1 MNSLNINVCKVM
13 KRKTL
18 IEEDK
23 KKIEIS
29 NKIDEIYLIMK
40 ENVHCNN
47 WGVLDGFSSTIL
59 FLSRLYIYS
68 KDDKILDDLY
78 NRINLLISYLDK
90 IKLPTICGG
99 YAGICWLFRYLYKE
113 KLVESNNIN
122 EVLDGLEKYITKTF
136 YNYYINDT
144 DFLHGGLGIAFY
156 FLLSDTNY
164 SENLCKVYLDRLDKN
179 KQNQKDGSCMW
190 TTQVYNGGENE
201 AVANLSLSH
210 GMASIIIFLAY
221 YHSKTNNHK
230 AKRLLQQAI
239 EFYKRNTN
247 PNNFYSMYS
256 NWIKINSPSN
266 LSESRLAWCYGDL
279 GIAKALNYAG
289 VSLGNSDITN
299 FSFEVLNKTIPRFM
313 NSHVE
318 DASFC
323 HGSSGISHIY
333 NHFYQITGYDAY
345 KNSAIF
351 WLNDTLNRIKYLEV
365 NSSFSTE
372 LNDVCSILT
381 GLSGVGLSLLSSIE
395 DKEDNWN
402 ELLLLL

>member
-1 MNSLNINVCKVM
+1 
-13 KRKTL
+13 
-18 IEEDK
+18 
-23 KKIEIS
+23 
-29 NKIDEIYLIMK
+29 
-40 ENVHCNN
+40 
-47 WGVLDGFSSTIL
+47 
-59 FLSRLYIYS
+59 
-68 KDDKILDDLY
+68 
-78 NRINLLISYLDK
+78 
-90 IKLPTICGG
+90 
-99 YAGICWLFRYLYKE
+99 
-113 KLVESNNIN
+113 
-122 EVLDGLEKYITKTF
+122 
-136 YNYYINDT
+136 
-144 DFLHGGLGIAFY
+144 
-156 FLLSDTNY
+156 
-164 SENLCKVYLDRLDKN
+164 
-179 KQNQKDGSCMW
+179 MW

-221 YHSKTNNHK
+221 YHSKTNNPK

-402 ELLLLL
+402 ELLLL